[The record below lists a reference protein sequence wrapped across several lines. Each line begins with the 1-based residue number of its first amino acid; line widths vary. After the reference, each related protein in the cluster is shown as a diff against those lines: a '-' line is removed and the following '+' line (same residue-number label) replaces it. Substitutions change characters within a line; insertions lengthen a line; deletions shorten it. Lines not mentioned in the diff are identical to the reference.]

1 MTCLVKDANEQS
13 AEYEVFH
20 DQSNYDNC
28 IDNLEIED
36 TVSPLVNQFKHAD
49 SNANAKV
56 QIRHPNHR
64 DELSPNSV
72 SSDHIPED

>member
-36 TVSPLVNQFKHAD
+36 TVSPMINNDFKH
-49 SNANAKV
+49 
-56 QIRHPNHR
+56 
-64 DELSPNSV
+64 
-72 SSDHIPED
+72 